1 MRKILIALFV
11 MIIVLVVA
19 DRIALLIAER
29 KISDRVASAYDLPA
43 KPGVSIAG
51 FPFLTQVVAGKYHSV
66 DIRVRSVT
74 ADGVPVT
81 GLDARLTGV
90 RASIAQLLGRSPEPV
105 TAQHASATATVPL
118 SAVRSRLP
126 RGITLRPDGAALRVG
141 GTAHYFGLDLPVS
154 AMVQPAASPSGI
166 ILVPRQVHVGKVV
179 SVPAA
184 TLAGRLRIAVPLGT
198 LPLHLKVTSVRVEPA
213 GLRISA
219 AGQDVHFAA
228 TG

>member
-81 GLDARLTGV
+81 GL
-90 RASIAQLLGRSPEPV
+90 
-105 TAQHASATATVPL
+105 
-118 SAVRSRLP
+118 
-126 RGITLRPDGAALRVG
+126 
-141 GTAHYFGLDLPVS
+141 
-154 AMVQPAASPSGI
+154 
-166 ILVPRQVHVGKVV
+166 
-179 SVPAA
+179 
-184 TLAGRLRIAVPLGT
+184 GT